1 MPIAAAASNALK
13 SQKAKANQQET
24 KTKAGADPELLNFL
38 SDQNPS
44 KLGPKTNR
52 LHFNRTKFQGLFGII
67 FLFGFYF
74 DTISYLVHI
83 REHSA
88 SGELGQRV
96 QSAESKKETAA
107 EAAMRSLGQETQL
120 TRKVSIV
127 AITKYIFTSF
137 TCMPLNLNL
146 NVQHFSAQKSF
157 FFNMFDVLE
166 INLCVHLDL
175 VVSPRRITVSLNFFS
190 LDHQVP
196 VMDGP

>member
-67 FLFGFYF
+67 FLSGFYF

-88 SGELGQRV
+88 SRELGQRV
-96 QSAESKKETAA
+96 QSGESKKE
-107 EAAMRSLGQETQL
+107 RSRSSDEEPWP
-120 TRKVSIV
+120 RNSIDPQSLYRRHNK
-127 AITKYIFTSF
+127 IYLHIFYLHA
-137 TCMPLNLNL
+137 P
-146 NVQHFSAQKSF
+146 KSKSKCSTF
-157 FFNMFDVLE
+157 
-166 INLCVHLDL
+166 LCSEEFLL
-175 VVSPRRITVSLNFFS
+175 
-190 LDHQVP
+190 
-196 VMDGP
+196 